1 MIDKAI
7 DDYIKGLK
15 EEYNT
20 LEKFIPIVVKNVKHI
35 TCATHPC
42 QFSHPYANQD
52 KNFRITPIVFF
63 GSYSS
68 DGYVRSGNVKS
79 ERSIDMYGS
88 AGYAAI
94 MKFLALTM
102 SNGKSV
108 LDNINEGTPEAIELL
123 ALSGDSADKLREQF
137 SVLNQSRNNEA
148 HITSSKIKQVYFPL
162 GENQYHLLSLLTPSP
177 LVYELKN
184 RIATIRNDARNKRE
198 LMAKGETTSSFKEI
212 YNLITLKYGGTQPQ
226 NISQLNT
233 ENGGISKLL
242 YSAPPTLEDHKL
254 RLPRKNF
261 FFECLNFEDF
271 KWEFEGIKK
280 LATISPD
287 SQIPLEKQRKYRDRL
302 FKEIVLTIT
311 EKLYAVRENIKEI
324 PNTLT
329 HAQQIWLNK
338 DKTIREEKIDNWES
352 VIIDDMANW
361 IIKNILKHCQLEL
374 GDTELTEIKSILKNY
389 EDLWK

>member
-20 LEKFIPIVVKNVKHI
+20 LEKFIPIVVKNIKHI

-148 HITSSKIKQVYFPL
+148 HITSSKIK
-162 GENQYHLLSLLTPSP
+162 ELS
-177 LVYELKN
+177 
-184 RIATIRNDARNKRE
+184 
-198 LMAKGETTSSFKEI
+198 
-212 YNLITLKYGGTQPQ
+212 Q
-226 NISQLNT
+226 N
-233 ENGGISKLL
+233 
-242 YSAPPTLEDHKL
+242 
-254 RLPRKNF
+254 
-261 FFECLNFEDF
+261 
-271 KWEFEGIKK
+271 
-280 LATISPD
+280 
-287 SQIPLEKQRKYRDRL
+287 
-302 FKEIVLTIT
+302 
-311 EKLYAVRENIKEI
+311 
-324 PNTLT
+324 
-329 HAQQIWLNK
+329 
-338 DKTIREEKIDNWES
+338 
-352 VIIDDMANW
+352 
-361 IIKNILKHCQLEL
+361 
-374 GDTELTEIKSILKNY
+374 
-389 EDLWK
+389 

>member
-68 DGYVRSGNVKS
+68 DGYVRSGNIKS

-137 SVLNQSRNNEA
+137 
-148 HITSSKIKQVYFPL
+148 
-162 GENQYHLLSLLTPSP
+162 
-177 LVYELKN
+177 
-184 RIATIRNDARNKRE
+184 
-198 LMAKGETTSSFKEI
+198 
-212 YNLITLKYGGTQPQ
+212 
-226 NISQLNT
+226 
-233 ENGGISKLL
+233 
-242 YSAPPTLEDHKL
+242 
-254 RLPRKNF
+254 
-261 FFECLNFEDF
+261 
-271 KWEFEGIKK
+271 
-280 LATISPD
+280 TISFAVSPY
-287 SQIPLEKQRKYRDRL
+287 PLSFSL
-302 FKEIVLTIT
+302 
-311 EKLYAVRENIKEI
+311 
-324 PNTLT
+324 
-329 HAQQIWLNK
+329 
-338 DKTIREEKIDNWES
+338 
-352 VIIDDMANW
+352 
-361 IIKNILKHCQLEL
+361 
-374 GDTELTEIKSILKNY
+374 
-389 EDLWK
+389 